1 MPFPEADDRGDAPA
15 PLVHD
20 RRMTLR
26 ARWIRTRNRLLSSPG
41 FQAWAGRFPLTRW
54 QARSEAAGLF
64 DLVAGFI
71 HSQVLAA
78 VVELR
83 LCERLAAGPQDE
95 AALATHCDLPPD
107 SMRRLLRAAA
117 SLGLVEPL
125 GRDWALGPRGA
136 ALLGNPGVVAMVVH
150 HGALYADLADPV
162 ALLRRGGGG
171 GALASYW
178 GYARAATPDAA
189 EPAAVAAYSALMAAS
204 QPMVAAQVVA
214 AYDFSKHRRLLDVG
228 GGEGTFVRAVAAAVP
243 GLDLAL
249 FDLPAVADRAR
260 AALDAAGLGRVATHG
275 GSFFAD
281 DLPTGR
287 DVVTLVRILHDH
299 DDAAVLALL
308 RRVRAALPAG
318 GTLVVAEPMADAVPG
333 RVGDAYFGIY
343 LLAMGSGRA
352 RSPAELG
359 SLLRAAGFAGH
370 RVIATDV
377 PLIAKI
383 IVAHV

>member
-1 MPFPEADDRGDAPA
+1 MS
-15 PLVHD
+15 
-20 RRMTLR
+20 LR
-26 ARWIRTRNRLLSSPG
+26 ARWIRWRNARLSSPQ

-54 QARSEAAGLF
+54 RARSEAAGLL

-83 LCERLAAGPQDE
+83 LCERLAAGPQAE
-95 AALATHCDLPPD
+95 AALAQACDLPPD

-117 SLGLVEPL
+117 ALGLVEPV
-125 GRDWALGPRGA
+125 GGDWALGPRGA
-136 ALLGNPGVVAMVVH
+136 ALLGNPGVMAMVAH

-171 GALASYW
+171 GALAAYW
-178 GYARAATPDAA
+178 GYARAAAPDAA
-189 EPAAVAAYSALMAAS
+189 APDAVAPYSALMAAS
-204 QPMVAAQVVA
+204 QPMVAAQVVGS
-214 AYDFSKHRRLLDVG
+214 YDFSRHRRLLDVG
-228 GGEGTFVRAVAAAVP
+228 GGEGAFVRAVAAAVP

-249 FDLPAVADRAR
+249 FDLPAVAARAR
-260 AALDAAGLGRVATHG
+260 VALDDAGLARVATHG

-281 DLPTGR
+281 DLPAGC

-299 DDAAVLALL
+299 DDDAALALL
-308 RRVRAALPAG
+308 LRVRAALPPG
-318 GTLVVAEPMADAVPG
+318 GTLVVAEPMADAGPG

-352 RSPAELG
+352 RSPAELTAM
-359 SLLRAAGFAGH
+359 LRAAGFVQVHAP
-370 RVIATDV
+370 ATDV
-377 PLIAKI
+377 PLIARI
-383 IVAHV
+383 IVATN

>member
-1 MPFPEADDRGDAPA
+1 
-15 PLVHD
+15 
-20 RRMTLR
+20 MTLR
-26 ARWIRTRNRLLSSPG
+26 ANWLRTRNRLLSSPR
-41 FQAWAGRFPLTRW
+41 FQAWAGRFPLTRPR
-54 QARSEAAGLF
+54 ARAEAAQLF

-83 LCERLAAGPQDE
+83 LCERLADGPQAE
-95 AALATHCDLPPD
+95 ATLAKECDLPPD

-125 GRDWALGPRGA
+125 GGDWALGPRGA
-136 ALLGNPGVVAMVVH
+136 ALLGNLGVMAMVAH

-171 GALASYW
+171 GALAAYW
-178 GYARAATPDAA
+178 GYARAAAPDAA
-189 EPAAVAAYSALMAAS
+189 EPQAVADYSTLMAAS

-214 AYDFSKHRRLLDVG
+214 AYDFSRHRRLLDVG
-228 GGEGTFVRAVAAAVP
+228 GGEGAFVRAVAAAVP

-249 FDLPAVADRAR
+249 FDLPAVAARAR
-260 AALDAAGLGRVATHG
+260 VALDSAGLTRVATHG

-281 DLPTGR
+281 DLPTGC

-299 DDAAVLALL
+299 DDDAALALL
-308 RRVRAALPAG
+308 RRVRAALPPG
-318 GTLVVAEPMADAVPG
+318 GTLVIAEPMADAVPG
-333 RVGDAYFGIY
+333 RVGDAYFGLY

-352 RSPAELG
+352 RSPAELTAM
-359 SLLRAAGFAGH
+359 LQAAGFV
-370 RVIATDV
+370 RSRTLATDV
-377 PLIAKI
+377 PLIARI
-383 IVAHV
+383 IVATN